1 MVVATGFFDG
11 VHLGHRRVIAGL
23 VRAARER
30 GTESLVL
37 TFWPHPRTVLQK
49 DAAGLRLLSSPE
61 EKKAMLTALGVDRV
75 EVLEFTKEF
84 SRMTTE
90 RYLREIIIGKYG
102 GTAVV
107 LGYDNRLGSDGADTE
122 EVARTAGSLGL
133 EVIQIDALQEAD
145 VTVSST
151 KIRAALTSGDVS
163 LASRMLGYDYSLRGA
178 VVSGNGYGRKLGFPT
193 ANMRLYEPLKMI
205 PGNGVYAVRVEVLG
219 RQMYGM
225 TNIGLR
231 PTVTH
236 DTVPVIE
243 TNIFDFDEQIYG
255 LDINVSF
262 LAKMRDEVKFGSV
275 DELKVQL
282 AKDRELCLKNVQSA
296 Q

>member
-11 VHLGHRRVIAGL
+11 VHLGHRRVIARL
-23 VRAARER
+23 VRAAQER
-30 GTESLVL
+30 DTDSLVL

-49 DAAGLRLLSSPE
+49 DAADLRLLTSPD
-61 EKKAMLTALGVDRV
+61 EKNAMLAALGVDWV
-75 EVLEFTKEF
+75 EVVEFTREF
-84 SRMTTE
+84 SRMTAE
-90 RYLREIIIGKYG
+90 RYLREVVIGKYG
-102 GTAVV
+102 GTAIL

-122 EVARTAGSLGL
+122 EVARTAESLGL
-133 EVIQIDALQEAD
+133 EVIRIDALQEAD

-151 KIRAALTSGDVS
+151 KIRAALASGDVS

-205 PGNGVYAVRVEVLG
+205 PGNGVYTVKVEVLG
-219 RQMYGM
+219 RQLYGM